1 MNYIYIYIEE
11 AALRRRLPRRGT
23 PSAVELL
30 SQNGY
35 GMAED
40 PFSRK
45 ASHLH
50 KATIGEPEGFVSPEG
65 NETGRKFVDVRD
77 SGGPGGPMD
86 PDPAPQREPRGGHIN
101 PRERGGGHPGSPAKL
116 TTITKQTVIYIYSE
130 VHVGLRIELLLRDG
144 ALSLGHRV
152 SDGQAVGRRFCRC
165 EGARGPARIPKPR
178 RSSPHAQNEP
188 LQPSL

>member
-1 MNYIYIYIEE
+1 M
-11 AALRRRLPRRGT
+11 
-23 PSAVELL
+23 

-116 TTITKQTVIYIYSE
+116 TTITKQTVIVRSMWASE
-130 VHVGLRIELLLRDG
+130 SNSCFVMV
-144 ALSLGHRV
+144 LSPWATVCLM
-152 SDGQAVGRRFCRC
+152 GR
-165 EGARGPARIPKPR
+165 P
-178 RSSPHAQNEP
+178 
-188 LQPSL
+188 